1 MAQLFMF
8 LAGLAGAAGVAFS
21 AMAAHALQD
30 TLAPKE
36 IEWIETGG
44 TYLLLHA
51 PALALCALIG
61 LRNSGRLVT
70 AAGVLFS
77 IGLIC
82 FSGGLLVLALT
93 GFRPVIAIVPVGGS
107 LLAIAW
113 IVFGAIG
120 LNWFRTNRKSQENP
134 SESGA
139 NRSIDSTG
147 QV

>member
-1 MAQLFMF
+1 MAQLFIF

-44 TYLLLHA
+44 PYL
-51 PALALCALIG
+51 
-61 LRNSGRLVT
+61 
-70 AAGVLFS
+70 
-77 IGLIC
+77 
-82 FSGGLLVLALT
+82 LLVLALT